1 VDLVDKTLIDIKRNR
16 FQFLKKLYEITEG
29 NALCSVNMWELGNE
43 LKFTMQTTEPII
55 QFLVGENLVKYFTL
69 GGNIVITH
77 QGIVQVEKALS
88 DPYKPTIYFPPVNIS
103 NVQNM
108 VGSQI
113 QQGTSKSNQTYSS
126 STSDYKDFFGF
137 IMELEGK
144 LDGLQ
149 LDSSDA
155 QEIGQDVFTIESQI
169 KSSRPKNLIIK
180 KSLKSI
186 KNILEGATGSAIASM
201 FLERLSSINF

>member
-1 VDLVDKTLIDIKRNR
+1 MDKTLIDLKRNR

-29 NALCSVNMWELGNE
+29 NALCSVNMWEFGNE
-43 LKFTMQTTEPII
+43 LEFTRQTTEQIV

-77 QGIVQVEKALS
+77 QGIVQVENALS
-88 DPYKPTIYFPPVNIS
+88 EPDKPTLYFPPINII

-108 VGSQI
+108 AGSQI
-113 QQGTSKSNQTYSS
+113 QQGTSESNQTYSS
-126 STSDYKDFFGF
+126 STSDYKDVFGF

-144 LDGLQ
+144 LDELQ

-155 QEIGQDVFTIESQI
+155 QEISADVSTIESQI

-180 KSLKSI
+180 ESLKSI
-186 KNILEGATGSAIASM
+186 KNILEGATGSVIASM
-201 FLERLSSINF
+201 FLEKLSSINF

>member
-1 VDLVDKTLIDIKRNR
+1 MDKTLIDLKRNR

-43 LKFTMQTTEPII
+43 LEFIRQTTEQIV

-69 GGNIVITH
+69 GGNIAITH

-88 DPYKPTIYFPPVNIS
+88 EPDKPTLYFPPINII

-113 QQGTSKSNQTYSS
+113 QQGTSESNQTYSS
-126 STSDYKDFFGF
+126 STSDYKDVFGF

-144 LDGLQ
+144 LDELQ

-155 QEIGQDVFTIESQI
+155 QEISADVSTIESQI

-180 KSLKSI
+180 ESLKSI
-186 KNILEGATGSAIASM
+186 RNILEGTTGSVIASM
-201 FLERLSSINF
+201 FLEKLSSINF